1 MSPAS
6 SLSAPLL
13 VLVLVPLAS
22 SLTSV
27 EITAGRRVYTGY
39 QVTSVSNVFLVNRLI
54 FLYQPD
60 IKYLYF
66 YLFLSNEK
74 YIYSQI

>member
-1 MSPAS
+1 MTPVST
-6 SLSAPLL
+6 LSAPLL

-39 QVTSVSNVFLVNRLI
+39 QVTSLKNI
-54 FLYQPD
+54 F
-60 IKYLYF
+60 
-66 YLFLSNEK
+66 SE
-74 YIYSQI
+74 

>member
-6 SLSAPLL
+6 SLSAPLLVLVL

-66 YLFLSNEK
+66 YQLFFVK
-74 YIYSQI
+74 

>member
-6 SLSAPLL
+6 SLSAPLLVLVL

-39 QVTSVSNVFLVNRLI
+39 QVTSVSNVF
-54 FLYQPD
+54 F
-60 IKYLYF
+60 
-66 YLFLSNEK
+66 SE
-74 YIYSQI
+74 

>member
-1 MSPAS
+1 MFPAS
-6 SLSAPLL
+6 TLSAPLLAL

-39 QVTSVSNVFLVNRLI
+39 QVTSVNNI
-54 FLYQPD
+54 F
-60 IKYLYF
+60 
-66 YLFLSNEK
+66 SE
-74 YIYSQI
+74 

>member
-6 SLSAPLL
+6 TLSAPLL

-39 QVTSVSNVFLVNRLI
+39 QVTSVSNIFLVNRLI
-54 FLYQPD
+54 FLAAKAAQ
-60 IKYLYF
+60 
-66 YLFLSNEK
+66 
-74 YIYSQI
+74 

>member
-6 SLSAPLL
+6 TLSAPLL

-39 QVTSVSNVFLVNRLI
+39 QVTSLKNI
-54 FLYQPD
+54 F
-60 IKYLYF
+60 
-66 YLFLSNEK
+66 SEW
-74 YIYSQI
+74 